1 MQAVIVGADRIEG
14 IRSEILRVA
23 DQFGIKQI
31 DHWTGRKASENR
43 RQLSRRTG
51 LVVFMCDRANH
62 MLMRNVRKQAEDLG
76 IPMVF
81 CRHSATEVR
90 ERLDD
95 LSCARC
101 THRNGLAVPHSEF
114 FRVGIFVGVDRGKTW
129 GSAKRRSCCS
139 SPKKSSRS
147 VTLRLRAS
155 NSGELLV

>member
-1 MQAVIVGADRIEG
+1 MEGFDMQAVIVGADRIEG

-23 DQFGIKQI
+23 DQFGIKAI
-31 DHWTGRKASENR
+31 DHWTGRKASESR

-62 MLMRNVRKQAEDLG
+62 MLMRNVRKQAEELG

-95 LSCARC
+95 LSCVRC
-101 THRNGLAVPHSEF
+101 ANRGTAAVL
-114 FRVGIFVGVDRGKTW
+114 R
-129 GSAKRRSCCS
+129 
-139 SPKKSSRS
+139 KS
-147 VTLRLRAS
+147 
-155 NSGELLV
+155 

>member
-1 MQAVIVGADRIEG
+1 MKWSFPMQAVIVGADRIEG

-23 DQFGIKQI
+23 DQFGIKDI

-90 ERLDD
+90 ERLDE
-95 LSCARC
+95 LGCSRCA
-101 THRNGLAVPHSEF
+101 
-114 FRVGIFVGVDRGKTW
+114 
-129 GSAKRRSCCS
+129 S
-139 SPKKSSRS
+139 SGRAELRHKS
-147 VTLRLRAS
+147 
-155 NSGELLV
+155 

>member
-1 MQAVIVGADRIEG
+1 MELPHAGRHRRRGSHRGHPQRNPQG
-14 IRSEILRVA
+14 A
-23 DQFGIKQI
+23 DQFGIKGI

-90 ERLDD
+90 ERLDE
-95 LSCARC
+95 LGCSRCA
-101 THRNGLAVPHSEF
+101 
-114 FRVGIFVGVDRGKTW
+114 
-129 GSAKRRSCCS
+129 S
-139 SPKKSSRS
+139 SGRAELRHKS
-147 VTLRLRAS
+147 
-155 NSGELLV
+155 

>member
-23 DQFGIKQI
+23 DHFGIKDI

-62 MLMRNVRKQAEDLG
+62 MLMRNVRKQAEELG

-90 ERLDD
+90 ERLDE
-95 LSCARC
+95 LGCGRC
-101 THRNGLAVPHSEF
+101 VSK
-114 FRVGIFVGVDRGKTW
+114 GK
-129 GSAKRRSCCS
+129 AEVMRR
-139 SPKKSSRS
+139 
-147 VTLRLRAS
+147 A
-155 NSGELLV
+155 